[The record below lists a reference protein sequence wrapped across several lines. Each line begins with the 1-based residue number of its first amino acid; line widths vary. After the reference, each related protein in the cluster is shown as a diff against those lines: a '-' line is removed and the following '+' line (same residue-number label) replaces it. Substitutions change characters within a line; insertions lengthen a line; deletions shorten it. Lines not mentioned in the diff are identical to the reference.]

1 MTVSAQLLT
10 AKIRQY
16 KWPLYW
22 VVVLLVLTPL
32 AALYLSNDYMT
43 PRDVNVTVDAKMVLA
58 AKSNKSH
65 DRLMISYWNSEEKIL
80 FDREVSL
87 GTFASAVIGDK
98 RVVYVRPFDM
108 KQTGK
113 QNLLFFFLPV
123 LFVSVVVAL
132 IISPLIERF
141 LLKD

>member
-1 MTVSAQLLT
+1 MTVSVQKLT

-16 KWPLYW
+16 KCPLYW
-22 VVVLLVLTPL
+22 AVVLLVLAPL

-43 PRDVNVTVDAKMVLA
+43 PRDVNVTVDAKMILA
-58 AKSNKSH
+58 AQSRKSH
-65 DRLMISYWNSEEKIL
+65 DRPMISYWNAEEKIL
-80 FDREVSL
+80 FDREVSV
-87 GTFASAVIGDK
+87 GTFASAVVGEK

-123 LFVSVVVAL
+123 FFASVVGAL
-132 IISPLIERF
+132 IIAPLIERF
-141 LLKD
+141 LIND

>member
-1 MTVSAQLLT
+1 MTASIDLLT

-22 VVVLLVLTPL
+22 AVLLLVMTPL
-32 AALYLSNDYMT
+32 AALFLSNDYMT
-43 PRDVNVTVDAKMVLA
+43 PRDVNVTVDAKMILA
-58 AKSNKSH
+58 AKSRKSH
-65 DRLMISYWNSEEKIL
+65 DRPMISYWNAEEKIL

-87 GTFASAVIGDK
+87 GTFASAVVGEK

-123 LFVSVVVAL
+123 FFASVVAAL
-132 IISPLIERF
+132 ILSPLIERF